1 MALLEGDIAKA
12 IYAGFRGKLLKGTL
26 TRTVPGG
33 GLDAHGDPIAS
44 TVASFPC
51 EGFVENFSAFYRA
64 QAGIPDTDVKVL
76 IFAQSITTVPT
87 KDDVI
92 TFRGTKYQIR
102 RILEI
107 DPAVATYQLQGYKP

>member
-44 TVASFPC
+44 TVTNFSC